1 MAFGDRVKYDLCYV
15 PVFLSALLAI
25 QALAYRNIPEGSM
38 LHVKLTCAVGSFA
51 SRPGAP
57 VAGVLIAPVKSGGET
72 VLPAGSMI
80 YGHVKSVRRIGYGV
94 IHEAASLDLVFDA
107 IALPGGAVF
116 PAAMKLVTVDTGREE
131 VTPRGTIR
139 EARSTSSWGNHVA
152 GYIRSAMLLDVHVQI
167 AAWAVKSVIATV
179 PEPEIYLPSGTE
191 LTLALISSVRT
202 LAVSRAD
209 EDSPQLSEDENES
222 LAPVISDLPER
233 SFAPRR
239 KSTERP
245 ADLVNLL
252 FIGSPAQIATA
263 FTAAG
268 WTVPRPDTFRSGLSS
283 AFAIAF
289 DHGDRGMP
297 MSPMR
302 INGVGPDMTW
312 EKGFNDVSK
321 RHHIRLWK
329 LAETWHGQNLWVG
342 AATRDVEIGYL
353 RSGKMM
359 THRVEELVDHERDKI
374 AYDLTFATCA
384 DALEWWDR
392 PNVPR
397 LTRNAT
403 GDRMETDGQ
412 LAVLRLND
420 CDHPR
425 EITAVR
431 DTLPVHGKL
440 WQRIVRREVLNT
452 RNELLRANIY
462 WKGYE
467 GFRFL
472 MSAVQNRRRI
482 PEPDAP
488 QRPNLASK
496 LQPTGL
502 TSVVSFR

>member
-1 MAFGDRVKYDLCYV
+1 
-15 PVFLSALLAI
+15 
-25 QALAYRNIPEGSM
+25 M
-38 LHVKLTCAVGSFA
+38 LHVRLTGAVGSFA

-57 VAGVLIAPVKSGGET
+57 VTAVLIAPVKSGGDT
-72 VLPAGSMI
+72 VLPPGSVI

-94 IHEAASLDLVFDA
+94 IHEAASLDLAFDS
-107 IALPGGAVF
+107 IALPGGAPF
-116 PAAMKLVTVDTGREE
+116 PATMRLVSVDTGREE
-131 VTPRGTIR
+131 VTPAGTIR
-139 EARSTSSWGNHVA
+139 EGRSTSSWGNHVA
-152 GYIRSAMLLDVHVQI
+152 GYIRAAMLLDVHAQI
-167 AAWAVKSVIATV
+167 AEWAVKSVITTV

-191 LTLALISSVRT
+191 LTLGLSSSVRT
-202 LAVSRAD
+202 LAVARTD
-209 EDSPQLSEDENES
+209 EDSRQLSEDENES

-245 ADLVNLL
+245 ADLINLL
-252 FIGSPAQIATA
+252 FIGSRAQIATA

-268 WTVPRPDTFRSGLSS
+268 WTEARRGTFRSDISS

-289 DHGDRGMP
+289 DRGDRGMP
-297 MSPMR
+297 MSPMQ
-302 INGVGPDMTW
+302 INGVDPDMTW

-329 LAETWHGQNLWVG
+329 LAQTWHGQELWVG

-392 PNVPR
+392 PDVPR

-412 LAVLRLND
+412 LAVLRMND
-420 CDHPR
+420 CDNPR
-425 EITAVR
+425 EITAAH

-440 WQRIVRREVLNT
+440 WQRILRREILNA

-462 WKGYE
+462 WKAYE
-467 GFRFL
+467 GARCL
-472 MSAVQNRRRI
+472 VSAVQNRRRI

-502 TSVVSFR
+502 TSVVSLR

>member
-1 MAFGDRVKYDLCYV
+1 
-15 PVFLSALLAI
+15 
-25 QALAYRNIPEGSM
+25 M
-38 LHVKLTCAVGSFA
+38 LHVRLTGAVGSFA

-57 VAGVLIAPVKSGGET
+57 VTAILIAPVKSGGDT
-72 VLPAGSMI
+72 VLPPGSMV

-94 IHEAASLDLVFDA
+94 VHEAASLDLAFDS
-107 IALPGGAVF
+107 IALPNGAPF
-116 PAAMKLVTVDTGREE
+116 PAKMKLVTIDTGREE
-131 VTPRGTIR
+131 VTPAGTIR
-139 EARSTSSWGNHVA
+139 EGRSTSSWGNHVA
-152 GYIRSAMLLDVHVQI
+152 GYIRAAMLLDVHAQI
-167 AAWAVKSVIATV
+167 AEWAVKSVIATV

-191 LTLALISSVRT
+191 LTLGLSSSVRT
-202 LAVSRAD
+202 LAVARTD
-209 EDSPQLSEDENES
+209 QDSPQLSDDENES

-245 ADLVNLL
+245 ADLINLL
-252 FIGSPAQIATA
+252 FIGSRSQIATA

-268 WTVPRPDTFRSGLSS
+268 WAEARRGTFRSDISS

-297 MSPMR
+297 MSPMQ
-302 INGVGPDMTW
+302 INGVDPDMTW

-329 LAETWHGQNLWVG
+329 LAQTWHGEELWVG

-412 LAVLRLND
+412 LAVLRMND
-420 CDHPR
+420 CDNPR
-425 EITAVR
+425 EITAAR

-440 WQRIVRREVLNT
+440 WQRILRREILNA

-462 WKGYE
+462 WKAYE
-467 GFRFL
+467 GARFL
-472 MSAVQNRRRI
+472 VSAVQNRRPI